1 MRVACVLI
9 THLRAKVELLRQP
22 GLRDRLAIIVERS
35 TGRPVVVDAL
45 PAVPHVHAGMTLEEA
60 LSRHADMAVLEADE
74 PSYQRVFR
82 QALTALQ
89 GVSDRVEG
97 AELGEAYARLD
108 GLEALYGGEDRV
120 VAALLEA
127 VPRYLAPR
135 VGAADAKFPASVAA
149 RTSKA
154 LGAAWV
160 PSDAAAFLAPHP
172 IDLLPVSSD
181 VKTAMRRFGLHA
193 LGDVASMKRD
203 LLLDQFGR
211 AGGRA
216 WDLSHGVDESP
227 LVSLAYEEA
236 VIERVSL
243 PFSSSSMEFLTAAVD
258 ALLKRAYSRPLMRGR
273 YAGRAALECI
283 LDRASPWR
291 KTFHFKQG
299 IGDWERASTVIRGQ
313 LQADHPQAPVEEASL
328 TLAGLAGESGAQM
341 GLFPDLRKDRER
353 RLVETERQL
362 QAHAG
367 GGHVLHRVAS
377 VAPWHP
383 VPEMRA
389 LQMPIDPAGADA
401 IRPLATPSLV
411 TVREGPDHQPVA
423 ARLGKQWREVARIED
438 RWCFDLWWL
447 PKPLT
452 RAYYRVSWEDGGQS
466 TLFRD
471 QRGLCW
477 YQQDS

>member
-1 MRVACVLI
+1 M
-9 THLRAKVELLRQP
+9 
-22 GLRDRLAIIVERS
+22 
-35 TGRPVVVDAL
+35 
-45 PAVPHVHAGMTLEEA
+45 
-60 LSRHADMAVLEADE
+60 
-74 PSYQRVFR
+74 
-82 QALTALQ
+82 LTALQ
-89 GVSDRVEG
+89 GISDRVEE
-97 AELGEAYARLD
+97 AELGAAYARLD
-108 GLEALYGGEDRV
+108 GLEALYGGEDRT
-120 VAALLEA
+120 VAALLGSLPEHLT
-127 VPRYLAPR
+127 PRIG
-135 VGAADAKFPASVAA
+135 VADAKFPAFVAA
-149 RTSKA
+149 RTGRP
-154 LGAAWV
+154 LQTAWV
-160 PSDAAAFLAPHP
+160 SADAAAFLAPHSV
-172 IDLLPVSSD
+172 DLLPVSHD
-181 VKTAMRRFGLHA
+181 VKAAMRRFGLHA
-193 LGDVASMKRD
+193 LGDVASMRRD

-216 WDLSHGVDESP
+216 WDLSLGVDESP
-227 LVSLAYEEA
+227 LVPLAHEEA
-236 VIERVSL
+236 VIERVAL

-283 LDRASPWR
+283 LERASPWR

-299 IGDWERASTVIRGQ
+299 IGDWERASTIIRGQ

-328 TLAGLAGESGAQM
+328 TLPGLTGESGAQM

-367 GGHVLHRVAS
+367 RGHVLHRVAS

-383 VPEMRA
+383 APEMRA
-389 LQMPIDPAGADA
+389 LQMPVDPAGADA

-423 ARLGKQWREVARIED
+423 ARQGKQWRKVARIED

-452 RAYYRVSWEDGGQS
+452 RAYYRVSWEDGGQA

-477 YQQDS
+477 YQQDSWA